1 VVEKI
6 VIRDLSQSDGPTM
19 TLNLDQRTISH
30 PAHAAVPPAL
40 VRFAAKTQHVY
51 TRVAAKIVKR
61 EWTKEQLAVIQ
72 EQKVKVTEEFK
83 RDRRREAL
91 GKAHA
96 EAIDGV
102 LKAKH
107 DGCVANHVLQDLLHS
122 TNRLKCMFV
131 LYTLTP
137 FGLTLIHTYISMWG
151 RWTTAWAASG
161 STVAAWEVLDRQ
173 KEIDKAAATEMEIK
187 ILREDIDK
195 GVGVYISPQ
204 DIFWHLCDKQVW
216 SSDRNVLK

>member
-6 VIRDLSQSDGPTM
+6 VIRDLSQATGPTM
-19 TLNLDQRTISH
+19 TLNLDQGTISH

-40 VRFAAKTQHVY
+40 VHFAAKTEHVY
-51 TRVAAKIVKR
+51 TRVTAKIIKR
-61 EWTKEQLAVIQ
+61 EWTKEQLAVIHEQ
-72 EQKVKVTEEFK
+72 EAKVAEEFK
-83 RDRRREAL
+83 RDRRRKAL
-91 GKAHA
+91 AKAHA

-102 LKAKH
+102 LKTKH

-122 TNRLKCMFV
+122 TNRLKCMSV
-131 LYTLTP
+131 LYDCYYAYTIWFHIDLY
-137 FGLTLIHTYISMWG
+137 L
-151 RWTTAWAASG
+151 TTAWAADG

-216 SSDRNVLK
+216 SSDKNVLK